1 MFGLLMKMRHICKV
15 TSKRHAMKVN
25 SVQSLLGIWV
35 AVLGLSSCAASRR
48 GAYDMRPENR
58 AALYQERKASSHYRM
73 DNEHTFPV
81 YREPYTVD
89 SPEGKWLF
97 GQACYELYRAKEATY
112 VTATYSCPENW
123 WFYHFN
129 SGCAIIDCRTGD
141 RYMLRE
147 VEYYPTDTC
156 FWIKGSEKK
165 FIRFVLVFPPLPKKV
180 KTVDFF
186 IPSSAS
192 RFNFDGS
199 EKRESGLRVEDL
211 RPKHRIPQGEVIR

>member
-1 MFGLLMKMRHICKV
+1 M
-15 TSKRHAMKVN
+15 SVN
-25 SVQSLLGIWV
+25 SAQSLIGML
-35 AVLGLSSCAASRR
+35 AVVLWLSSCAVSRR
-48 GAYDMRPENR
+48 EAYDVRPENR
-58 AALYQERKASSHYRM
+58 AALYQERKASPHYRM
-73 DNEHTFPV
+73 DNEHTLN
-81 YREPYTVD
+81 
-89 SPEGKWLF
+89 SPEGRGLF
-97 GQACYELYRAKEATY
+97 NQAYYELYRAKEATY
-112 VTATYSCPENW
+112 VTATYRCPESW

-129 SGCAIIDCRTGD
+129 SGCAIIDNKTGD

-156 FWIKGSEKK
+156 FWIKDSRDK
-165 FIRFVLVFPPLPKKV
+165 FVRFVLVFPPLPKKV

-199 EKRESGLRVEDL
+199 EKRESALRVEDL

>member
-1 MFGLLMKMRHICKV
+1 
-15 TSKRHAMKVN
+15 
-25 SVQSLLGIWV
+25 
-35 AVLGLSSCAASRR
+35 
-48 GAYDMRPENR
+48 MRPENR
-58 AALYQERKASSHYRM
+58 AALYQERKASPHYRM

-81 YREPYTVD
+81 YKEPYTVN
-89 SPEGKWLF
+89 SPEGRGLF
-97 GQACYELYRAKEATY
+97 NQAYYELYRAKEATY
-112 VTATYSCPENW
+112 VTATYRCPESW

-129 SGCAIIDCRTGD
+129 SGCAIIDNKTGD

-156 FWIKGSEKK
+156 FWIKDSRDK
-165 FIRFVLVFPPLPKKV
+165 FVRFVLVFPPLPKKV

-186 IPSSAS
+186 IPSGES

-199 EKRESGLRVEDL
+199 EKHMSGLCVEDL

>member
-1 MFGLLMKMRHICKV
+1 
-15 TSKRHAMKVN
+15 MKVN

-48 GAYDMRPENR
+48 GAYDVRPENR
-58 AALYQERKASSHYRM
+58 AALSQERKASPHYRM
-73 DNEHTFPV
+73 DNE
-81 YREPYTVD
+81 
-89 SPEGKWLF
+89 
-97 GQACYELYRAKEATY
+97 
-112 VTATYSCPENW
+112 
-123 WFYHFN
+123 
-129 SGCAIIDCRTGD
+129 
-141 RYMLRE
+141 
-147 VEYYPTDTC
+147 PTDTC
-156 FWIKGSEKK
+156 FWIKDCQD
-165 FIRFVLVFPPLPKKV
+165 RFVRFVMVFPPLPKKV

>member
-1 MFGLLMKMRHICKV
+1 MRHICKV
-15 TSKRHAMKVN
+15 TSKIHAMKVN
-25 SVQSLLGIWV
+25 GVQSLLGMLV
-35 AVLGLSSCAASRR
+35 AVLGLSSCAASRQR
-48 GAYDMRPENR
+48 AYDVRPENR
-58 AALYQERKASSHYRM
+58 AALYQERKASPHYRM

-89 SPEGKWLF
+89 SPEGRGLF
-97 GQACYELYRAKEATY
+97 SKAYYELYRAEEATY
-112 VTATYSCPENW
+112 VTATYKCPESMY
-123 WFYHFN
+123 FYHFN
-129 SGCAIIDCRTGD
+129 SGCAIIDNKTGD

-147 VEYYPTDTC
+147 VEYCPVDTC
-156 FWIKGSEKK
+156 FWIKGSKDK
-165 FIRFVLVFPPLPKKV
+165 FVRFVLVFPPLPKKV

-199 EKRESGLRVEDL
+199 EKHMSGLRVEDL

>member
-1 MFGLLMKMRHICKV
+1 M
-15 TSKRHAMKVN
+15 SVN
-25 SVQSLLGIWV
+25 SAQSLIGML
-35 AVLGLSSCAASRR
+35 AVVLWLSSCATSRR
-48 GAYDMRPENR
+48 EAYDVRPENR
-58 AALYQERKASSHYRM
+58 AALSLERKASPYYRM

-81 YREPYTVD
+81 YKGPYTVNP
-89 SPEGKWLF
+89 PEGKWLF
-97 GQACYELYRAKEATY
+97 SEAYYELYRAKDATY
-112 VTATYSCPENW
+112 VTATYRCPESW
-123 WFYHFN
+123 WFFHFN
-129 SGCAIIDCRTGD
+129 SGCAIIDNKTGD

-156 FWIKGSEKK
+156 FWIKDSRDK
-165 FIRFVLVFPPLPKKV
+165 FVRFVLVFPPLPKKV

-199 EKRESGLRVEDL
+199 EKRESALRVEDL

>member
-1 MFGLLMKMRHICKV
+1 
-15 TSKRHAMKVN
+15 MKVN

-48 GAYDMRPENR
+48 GAYDVRPENR
-58 AALYQERKASSHYRM
+58 AALSQERKASPHYRM

-81 YREPYTVD
+81 YKDPYTVK
-89 SPEGKWLF
+89 SPEGLMLF
-97 GQACYELYRAKEATY
+97 DRGYYELYRAKEATY
-112 VTATYSCPENW
+112 VTATYRCPESW
-123 WFYHFN
+123 WFFHVN
-129 SGCAIIDCRTGD
+129 SRCAIIDNKTGD

-156 FWIKGSEKK
+156 FWIKDCQD
-165 FIRFVLVFPPLPKKV
+165 RFVRFVMVFPPLPKKV